1 MDTTCQKAASEVCR
15 QAAKYLQSGELVAI
29 PTETVY
35 GLAADATN
43 GQAVQKIF
51 KAKGRPQDNPL
62 ISHISSMEM
71 LPMVWR
77 EVTPQAK
84 ALAEAFWPGPLTIIT
99 TQYGVGRR
107 SVRRAF
113 HGCRALALTPGCPA
127 NYCTGRSAVGGSL
140 CQYVRQSQPNH
151 GKKCAGGH
159 ERQNSAHC

>member
-84 ALAEAFWPGPLTIIT
+84 ALAEAFWPGPLTIILP
-99 TQYGVGRR
+99 R
-107 SVRRAF
+107 STA
-113 HGCRALALTPGCPA
+113 PA
-127 NYCTGRSAVGGSL
+127 VPA
-140 CQYVRQSQPNH
+140 QPRQ
-151 GKKCAGGH
+151 KVCW
-159 ERQNSAHC
+159 RT